1 MFMMLRE
8 WSVRQARDA
17 PSKTEEDGEM
27 VLRLIEGHRSVR
39 RLFLGMLVLNLFF
52 LVTSAR
58 ASELNVYN
66 WSDYIDPTAIDRFE
80 SNTGIKV
87 NYDIFDSNEMLE
99 AKLLAGNSGYD
110 VVVPTGEFLHR
121 QISAGLYQ
129 KIDLTK
135 VPNSRYLD
143 PALMDAAKTFD
154 PANLHAVVYAWGTT
168 GLGVDVNAAAE
179 RGVSLDGAGWELLLD
194 PSLAEVFADCGI
206 AVLDDPLAMVAIT
219 LAYQSKDPN
228 SIDASDIE
236 NAFETLSNIRPFVK
250 NATSSQFASGLAA
263 GDYCLTV
270 GYSGD
275 LLALKTHQAPS
286 REISFILPHQGAPLW
301 MDMLAVPVQAEN
313 IDGAHVW
320 INEMISIETSVGFT
334 NAVRYPT
341 ANIEANK
348 LVMQEVKTELDEIF
362 TDIAMRSLWAP
373 EPKSAE
379 YHRIVNRLWIRWR
392 SGQ

>member
-1 MFMMLRE
+1 MLRE
-8 WSVRQARDA
+8 WSVGQARDA

-27 VLRLIEGHRSVR
+27 FSRLVDVYRSVR
-39 RLFLGMLVLNLFF
+39 HLFFSVLVLNLIF
-52 LVTSAR
+52 LTTGAR

-66 WSDYIDPTAIDRFE
+66 WSGYIDPTAIDRFQ

-87 NYDIFDSNEMLE
+87 NYDVFESNAMLE
-99 AKLLAGNSGYD
+99 AKLIAGNSGYD

-121 QISAGLYQ
+121 QILAGLYQ
-129 KIDLTK
+129 KIDLAK

-143 PALMDAAKTFD
+143 PVLMDAAKIFD
-154 PANLHAVVYAWGTT
+154 PANLHAVIYAWGTT
-168 GLGVDVNAAAE
+168 GLGVDVSAAAE

-194 PSLAEVFADCGI
+194 PSLAEDFADCGI

-219 LAYQSKDPN
+219 LAYQSNDPN
-228 SIDASDIE
+228 SIDTSDIE
-236 NAFETLSNIRPFVK
+236 QAFETLSNIRPLVK
-250 NATSSQFASGLAA
+250 NVTSSQFASGLAA

-275 LLALKTHQAPS
+275 LLALKTRQAAG
-286 REISFILPHQGAPLW
+286 RETSFILPHQGAPLW
-301 MDMLAVPVQAEN
+301 MDMLAIPAQAEN
-313 IDGAHVW
+313 IDGAHSW

-334 NAVRYPT
+334 NEVRYPT

-348 LVMQEVKTELDEIF
+348 LVMPDVRTELGEIF
-362 TDIAMRSLWAP
+362 TDAAMRTLWAP

-379 YHRIVNRLWIRWR
+379 YHRLVNRLWTRWR

>member
-1 MFMMLRE
+1 M
-8 WSVRQARDA
+8 
-17 PSKTEEDGEM
+17 
-27 VLRLIEGHRSVR
+27 RLIEGYRSVR
-39 RLFLGMLVLNLFF
+39 RLFLGALILNIAF
-52 LVTSAR
+52 LSIAAR

-66 WSDYIDPTAIDRFE
+66 WSNYIDPSAIGRFE

-87 NYDIFDSNEMLE
+87 NYDIFESNEMLE
-99 AKLLAGNSGYD
+99 AKLLTGNSDYD

-129 KIDLTK
+129 EIDLTK

-143 PALMDAAKTFD
+143 PILMDAAKIFD
-154 PANLHAVVYAWGTT
+154 PSNLHAVIYAWGTT
-168 GLGVDVNAAAE
+168 GLGIDVNAAAE

-219 LAYQSKDPN
+219 LAYQSNDPN
-228 SIDASDIE
+228 STDASDIE
-236 NAFETLSNIRPFVK
+236 NAFEALSNIRSLVK
-250 NATSSQFASGLAA
+250 NTTSSQFASGLAA

-275 LLALKTHQAPS
+275 LLALRTHQAVS
-286 REISFILPHQGAPLW
+286 REVSFILPHQGAPLW
-301 MDMLAVPVQAEN
+301 MDMLAIPVQAGN
-313 IDGAHVW
+313 IDGAHSW
-320 INEMISIETSVGFT
+320 INEMISIETSIGFT
-334 NAVRYPT
+334 NSVRYPT

-348 LVMQEVKTELDEIF
+348 LVMPEVRMELDEIF
-362 TDIAMRSLWAP
+362 TEVAMRSLWT
-373 EPKSAE
+373 PKPKPAE
-379 YHRIVNRLWIRWR
+379 YHRLVNRLWIRWK